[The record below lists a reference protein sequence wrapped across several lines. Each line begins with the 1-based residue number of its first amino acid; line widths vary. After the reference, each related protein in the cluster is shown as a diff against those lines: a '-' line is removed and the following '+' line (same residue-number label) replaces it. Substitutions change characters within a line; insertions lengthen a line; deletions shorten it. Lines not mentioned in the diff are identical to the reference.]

1 MTDESHP
8 PEPWVGTAIGREPNG
23 AFAKGNRLATG
34 NPQAKRAA
42 ELRKVLREATTED
55 DVKDVWKALTA
66 AAVGG
71 DVIAIR
77 LFLEHTVGKPT
88 TTVEVTGAGEAPI
101 QTDITAIVAII
112 QQEEPDPDRA
122 AQDRPPDPFPW
133 PAFGGGGIRW
143 TRERKQPYGLTQ
155 AS

>member
-1 MTDESHP
+1 MTEESRS
-8 PEPWVGTAIGREPNG
+8 PEPWVGTAIGRESNG
-23 AFAKGNRLATG
+23 AFAKGNRLASG

-55 DVKDVWKALTA
+55 DVKNVWKALTG

-71 DVIAIR
+71 DVIAMR

-112 QQEEPDPDRA
+112 QQEEPDPDRRLKIA
-122 AQDRPPDPFPW
+122 RRILSLGQQTVEVEAHGPVDGNGT
-133 PAFGGGGIRW
+133 PA
-143 TRERKQPYGLTQ
+143 
-155 AS
+155 